1 MAKYFLTTPIYYVNA
16 KPHVGHMYTLIA
28 ADVLARHYR
37 AKGDTVLFSTG
48 VDENSQKNVEAAQK
62 QGMDPQA
69 YVDQMALVWR
79 QTFDSLGSTYD
90 TFVRTTSLEHV
101 IAVQAMVA
109 AMQKAGDIYLGD
121 YEGYYCV
128 GCEEFI
134 AKKDLIDEKCAIHK
148 TQPKVIKEQNYFF
161 SLNKYRDQLL
171 QWYKDNPDAVQPVS
185 ARNKML
191 SYITDEME
199 DISISRQAQEWGIRF
214 PSDEKHAVYVW
225 FDALINYLTVTGY
238 PNAGY
243 EGTWPADL
251 HLIGKDIIKFH
262 CAIWPAM
269 LLSAK
274 LPLPNKIFAHG
285 FFTVNGEKISKSLG
299 NAIYPKDLLAEYPLD
314 AIRYYLLRE
323 IPFGNDGDFSS
334 NRLKERYNSELANGI
349 GNLLSRTLT
358 MAEKNCP
365 DITFEA
371 TELLGIAG
379 HVENFAFDRAL
390 TDIWHEVSRLDGV
403 IDTKKPWELAKQGKT
418 DELKT
423 VLAEVL
429 SGIAGIAQALAPLLP
444 ETSASIHKLLFAR
457 PLQKPAEPLFARKD

>member
-1 MAKYFLTTPIYYVNA
+1 MAKYFITTPIYYVNA

-62 QGMDPQA
+62 QGMQAQA
-69 YVDQMALVWR
+69 YVDQMASVWKD
-79 QTFDSLGSTYD
+79 TFDTLGCTYD
-90 TFVRTTSLEHV
+90 TFVRTTSIEHTL
-101 IAVQAMVA
+101 AVQAMVA
-109 AMQKAGDIYLGD
+109 AMEATGDIYLGD

-134 AKKDLIDEKCAIHK
+134 KKKDLIDEKCAIHK
-148 TQPKVIKEQNYFF
+148 TEPKVIKEQNYFF
-161 SLNKYRDQLL
+161 KLSKYRDQLL
-171 QWYKDNPDAVQPVS
+171 AWYEANPKVVEPTS

-191 SYITDEME
+191 AYISDEME

-214 PSDEKHAVYVW
+214 PKDDKHAVYVW

-238 PNAGY
+238 PKSGY
-243 EGTWPADL
+243 EKTWPADL

-269 LLSAK
+269 LLSAQ

-299 NAIYPKDLLAEYPLD
+299 NAIDPKELLVEYPLD

-323 IPFGNDGDFSS
+323 IPFGNDGDFSQE
-334 NRLKERYNSELANGI
+334 RLKGRYNSELANGI
-349 GNLLSRTLT
+349 GNLVSRTLT
-358 MAEKNCP
+358 LVEKNCP
-365 DITFEA
+365 NSVFEVKELPSITSH
-371 TELLGIAG
+371 I
-379 HVENFAFDRAL
+379 ENLAFDRAL
-390 TDIWHEVSRLDGV
+390 TEIWQEIARLDV
-403 IDTKKPWELAKQGKT
+403 LIDEKKPWELAKAGKT
-418 DELKT
+418 DELES
-423 VLAEVL
+423 VLSEAL
-429 SGIAGIAQALAPLLP
+429 SGIAAIAAALTPLLP
-444 ETSASIHKLLFAR
+444 ETATKIQALLSAR
-457 PLQKPAEPLFARKD
+457 PIQKPTEPLFARKD